1 MCLGGGGGYQPP
13 KQVMAPAPEPGPASP
28 DDMVN
33 NQVIDNVNPRDQQE
47 AARGEF
53 DPPNRTQLKT
63 QSSLALGGT
72 VEPQPARK
80 SGGMSN
86 ADKAKRKANQ
96 NRAKANFNKRKN
108 TRPKGAHGGASDIR
122 LKENIKETGTSPL
135 GYKIYEFNYKG
146 KDVRYRGAMA
156 QDVITK
162 LPEAISVKD
171 GYFYVDYDMI
181 DITME
186 VI

>member
-1 MCLGGGGGYQPP
+1 MCLGGGGSAYT
-13 KQVMAPAPEPGPASP
+13 PAPLKKPVYEAGPESP
-28 DDMVN
+28 PDMVN
-33 NQVIDNVNPRDQQE
+33 DIIIPDANPRDQQE

-53 DPPNRTQLKT
+53 DPPNRSQLKS
-63 QSSLALGGT
+63 QSSLTLGETTTSTAQSTGGSGGA
-72 VEPQPARK
+72 VARNKRNAARK
-80 SGGMSN
+80 ARVS
-86 ADKAKRKANQ
+86 AARAAKR
-96 NRAKANFNKRKN
+96 

>member
-1 MCLGGGGGYQPP
+1 MCLGGGGGYNPP
-13 KQVMAPAPEPGPASP
+13 PVRKDVDPAPGPASLP
-28 DDMVN
+28 DMVN
-33 NQVIDNVNPRDQQE
+33 NTIIPNANPRDQQE

-53 DPPNRTQLKT
+53 DPPNRSQLRS
-63 QSSLALGGT
+63 QSSLMLGEATST
-72 VEPQPARK
+72 VQ
-80 SGGMSN
+80 STGGKMGAVKRN
-86 ADKAKRKANQ
+86 AQNAARKANRKS
-96 NRAKANFNKRKN
+96 NRS
-108 TRPKGAHGGASDIR
+108 RPKGAHGGASDIR
-122 LKENIKETGTSPL
+122 LKENIKETGISPL
-135 GYKIYEFNYKG
+135 GYKIYEFNYKN
-146 KDVRYRGAMA
+146 DNTRYRGAMA

>member
-1 MCLGGGGGYQPP
+1 
-13 KQVMAPAPEPGPASP
+13 MAPAPEPGPASP

-80 SGGMSN
+80 SGGMGAVARNKRN
-86 ADKAKRKANQ
+86 AARKARVSAARAAKR
-96 NRAKANFNKRKN
+96 

-186 VI
+186 VIE